1 VVLYCTNE
9 NQVRATHNTR
19 VLSGCT
25 HFWPITLEFAHQE
38 MIWAPESETQ
48 DATWP
53 GGVGPGIKY
62 LRRGEFSIEARYSEI
77 GRFTAD
83 VFCDLCRV
91 PNAASKVPTVS
102 LGLSGVSSRPGTCV
116 WPAHMW
122 DSRRRNGV
130 DRGVCQDF
138 ARESVSRWS
147 RIRVDRHAW
156 VSVGT
161 STCWTQIWGTR
172 CAIRQAGRGAFG
184 PKRSD
189 PGGTDSPTWTPQ
201 NESVTPR

>member
-1 VVLYCTNE
+1 MTRGVVQTKNTCVGE
-9 NQVRATHNTR
+9 NFRSKRDTAKSAVSRRT
-19 VLSGCT
+19 
-25 HFWPITLEFAHQE
+25 TL
-38 MIWAPESETQ
+38 
-48 DATWP
+48 
-53 GGVGPGIKY
+53 
-62 LRRGEFSIEARYSEI
+62 R
-77 GRFTAD
+77 
-83 VFCDLCRV
+83 DLCRV
-91 PNAASKVPTVS
+91 TNAASNVPTVS

-138 ARESVSRWS
+138 AREFVSRWS

-161 STCWTQIWGTR
+161 STWWTQIWGTR
-172 CAIRQAGRGAFG
+172 CAIGQAGRGAFG